1 VGDAEIYRVG
11 LLGYGFIGKVHA
23 YAYQTLPFYYDPVPL
38 RARVTH
44 VVTSRR
50 ETATRAKEALGAEVA
65 ETDFR
70 AATENPAVDIV
81 HICTPNHLHKDAL
94 VSALEH
100 GKHVYCDKPLVT
112 TQSEVDDVL
121 RALEGYHGV
130 SQMTFQN
137 RFLPATICA
146 RRLVQQG
153 ALGRVLGFRAT
164 YLHGGNAD
172 PEAPLKWKLTSAAG
186 GGVIADLGSH
196 VFDLLEHLAEPIVG
210 LSATRHIAYTQRPL
224 STDLSQQVD
233 VDAEDSVVMLARLS
247 SGAVGTL
254 EATKLATGSEDEL
267 RCEIE
272 GSRGALRF
280 NLMDPH
286 HLEYYDA
293 GNSVARCG
301 AAQGW
306 TRINTGQRYEAP
318 ATTFPSPKAAIG
330 WIRAHVACLAEFLQ
344 AIAQQRPATPD
355 LRQGI
360 RVQRLMQ
367 AAHQS
372 ADTGQW
378 VDVK

>member
-1 VGDAEIYRVG
+1 VSDSHIHRVG

-38 RARVTH
+38 QTRITH
-44 VVTSRR
+44 VVTSRQA
-50 ETATRAKEALGAEVA
+50 TAQRAKEVLGAERA
-65 ETDFR
+65 ATDFR
-70 AATENPAVDIV
+70 AVTEDPAIDIV

-94 VSALEH
+94 LSALEH
-100 GKHVYCDKPLVT
+100 GKHVYCDKPLVASW
-112 TQSEVDDVL
+112 SEVDDVQQ
-121 RALEGYHGV
+121 ALDGYRGV
-130 SQMTFQN
+130 AQMTFQN

-146 RRLVQQG
+146 KRLMDQG
-153 ALGRVLGFRAT
+153 ALGKVLGFRAA
-164 YLHGGNAD
+164 YLHGGSAD
-172 PEAPLKWKLTSAAG
+172 SQAPLKWKLTSEAG

-196 VFDLLEHLAEPIVG
+196 VFDLLEYLAGP
-210 LSATRHIAYTQRPL
+210 LDSLLATRHIAYAQRP
-224 STDLSQQVD
+224 SPNDPARQVD
-233 VDAEDSVVMLARLS
+233 VDAEDSVVMLARLAG
-247 SGAVGTL
+247 GAVGTL
-254 EATKLATGSEDEL
+254 EATKIATGSEDEL

-272 GSRGALRF
+272 GSQGALRF

-293 GNSVARCG
+293 GAPLPGCGTAR
-301 AAQGW
+301 GW
-306 TRINTGQRYEAP
+306 TRINTGQRYDAP

-378 VDVK
+378 VDVQ